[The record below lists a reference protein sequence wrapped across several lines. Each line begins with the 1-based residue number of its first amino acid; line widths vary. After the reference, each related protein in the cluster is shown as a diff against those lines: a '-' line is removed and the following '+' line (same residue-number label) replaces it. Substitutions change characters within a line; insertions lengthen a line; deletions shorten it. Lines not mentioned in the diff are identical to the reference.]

1 MEDHHGI
8 VGKGSNGKMHMVF
21 KLGRT
26 WESENKC
33 AFCKMLW
40 WLENENDLV
49 RPIWER
55 RAIILTHMAAW
66 IITFYSVFLA
76 LFSTLKFLALLV
88 CFFFSCYSKTSEF
101 TEAQQLLMSNVEQKM
116 KIFYICK
123 SHLHRSSWRL
133 ASVMWTCKRELLR
146 FITVT
151 II

>member
-8 VGKGSNGKMHMVF
+8 VGKGSNGKMYMVF

-40 WLENENDLV
+40 WFENDLV

-55 RAIILTHMAAW
+55 TIILTHMAAW
-66 IITFYSVFLA
+66 LITFYSVFLA
-76 LFSTLKFLALLV
+76 LSSALKFLALPV
-88 CFFFSCYSKTSEF
+88 FFFFFFLSCYSKTSEF
-101 TEAQQLLMSNVEQKM
+101 TEAQRLLMSNVEPKM

-133 ASVMWTCKRELLR
+133 ASAMWTSKRELLR